1 MNTDK
6 EESLK
11 GSHRVRLES
20 GASIIGLPMSGVPV
34 VVSDPSRYV
43 VHKLVVASRRHTDG
57 QEAANRQKDFAK
69 LAPL

>member
-1 MNTDK
+1 
-6 EESLK
+6 
-11 GSHRVRLES
+11 
-20 GASIIGLPMSGVPV
+20 MSGVPV